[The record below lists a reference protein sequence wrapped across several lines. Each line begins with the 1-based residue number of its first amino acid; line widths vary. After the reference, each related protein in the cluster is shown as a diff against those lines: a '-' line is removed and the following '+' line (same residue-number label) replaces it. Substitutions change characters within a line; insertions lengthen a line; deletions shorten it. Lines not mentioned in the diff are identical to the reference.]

1 LSFSRLPIRAE
12 SIKGSRV
19 CLDLAKSKTAPPF
32 QFAVQPWKNVDSPSL
47 DLEIL
52 DWRGLADFVHVPMY
66 TWTVFGRFLGWLMVA
81 VVVLKGLLENSVG
94 IQAIEK
100 RLPDP
105 LGCTVLAL
113 P

>member
-1 LSFSRLPIRAE
+1 
-12 SIKGSRV
+12 
-19 CLDLAKSKTAPPF
+19 
-32 QFAVQPWKNVDSPSL
+32 
-47 DLEIL
+47 
-52 DWRGLADFVHVPMY
+52 
-66 TWTVFGRFLGWLMVA
+66 MVA